1 MYKKMLVP
9 LDGSELAEMVFTYA
23 KELAGRLDIDV
34 ILLHVN
40 SPAAHG
46 FVPMH
51 RAYIMQAADI
61 VRRQAQEVRERAGI
75 QPEGKQVEVRGELV
89 VGHPVDEILRYSEEN
104 DIDLTLMAT
113 HGRSGVRR
121 WAIGSVADKVM
132 RASKAPVWL
141 VRAGIPDETTYDKW
155 PKITILAP
163 LDGSELAES
172 ALPYVEALAKQL
184 GTKLVD
190 VVLLRVCEPPAIPS
204 YYGPELSEVPLNWG
218 NYPQQDMVKIK
229 QVASEYLAGIEKR
242 LKDSNISVRS
252 EVLEGKA
259 TDAITDYA
267 NNNPSSVI
275 AMATHGRAGLSRWV
289 YGSVTEYVVLGV
301 SNPVLLI
308 RQQ

>member
-1 MYKKMLVP
+1 MYKRMLVP
-9 LDGSELAEMVFTYA
+9 LDGSELAEVVFTYA

-34 ILLHVN
+34 ILLHVS

-61 VRRQAQEVRERAGI
+61 VRCQAQEVRERAGI

-89 VGHPVDEILRYSEEN
+89 VGRPADETLRYSEEN
-104 DIDLTLMAT
+104 DVDLILMAT
-113 HGRSGVRR
+113 RGRSGVTR
-121 WAIGSVADKVM
+121 WAMGSVADKIV

-141 VRAGIPDETTYDKW
+141 VRAGVPDETSYDKW

-184 GTKLVD
+184 DTKPVD
-190 VVLLRVCEPPAIPS
+190 VVLLRVCEPPVMPS
-204 YYGPELSEVPLNWG
+204 YYGPELAEVSLDWG
-218 NYPQQDMVKIK
+218 NSLQRGMVKVR
-229 QVASEYLAGIEKR
+229 QVASDYLAGIEER

-259 TDAITDYA
+259 TDVITDYA
-267 NNNPSSVI
+267 NNNPFSVI

-289 YGSVTEYVVLGV
+289 YGSVTEYVVLGI

-308 RQQ
+308 RS